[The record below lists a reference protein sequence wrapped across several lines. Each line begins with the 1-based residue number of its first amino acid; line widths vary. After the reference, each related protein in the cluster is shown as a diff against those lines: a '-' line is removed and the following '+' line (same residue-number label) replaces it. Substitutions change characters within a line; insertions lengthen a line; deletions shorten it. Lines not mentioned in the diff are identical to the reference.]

1 MLLSRDQARAL
12 DQRAIETLG
21 VPGVVLMENA
31 GRDMARLLLNLG
43 IHGPVVLCCG
53 RGNNGGDGF
62 VIARHL
68 DNAAVKV
75 RVLLFADPASL
86 TGDAAINHQILVRSG
101 IPIEAFPGPEID
113 EARLGVELSLAD
125 WIVDALFGTGLQ
137 GPVRSPFD
145 RVIQAINQ
153 SRARVFAVD
162 IPSGLD
168 ADTGQ
173 PLGSAVRA
181 QHTATVAGLKQGF
194 VEPAAQAW
202 LGQVYLIDMGA
213 PRRVFELE

>member
-12 DQRAIETLG
+12 DQRAIDTLG

-43 IHGPVVLCCG
+43 IHGPVVICCG

-68 DNAAVKV
+68 DNAGVNV

-101 IPIEAFPGPEID
+101 IPIDAYPGPEID
-113 EARLGVELSLAD
+113 EARLRIELSLAD

-137 GPVRSPFD
+137 GAVRSPFD
-145 RVIQAINQ
+145 RVIQIINQ
-153 SRARVFAVD
+153 SQARVFAVD

-173 PLGSAVRA
+173 PLGTAVRA
-181 QHTATVAGLKQGF
+181 QHTATVAGVKKGF
-194 VEPAAQAW
+194 VEPVARAW
-202 LGQVYLIDMGA
+202 LGQMYLIDMGA
-213 PRRVFELE
+213 PRRVFEPE